1 VTARALAAPFG
12 AIPYRL
18 TRRHAP
24 RAARRPSVVSHGAD
38 RWIMLTV
45 ALLVGLS
52 IVMVFNTSY
61 FFAGERFGDPYYVF
75 RKHLGSIM
83 LGLGVCLAA
92 SRLRSTTYERLAYP
106 LLAVVA
112 LALVAVLLPGLGI
125 VRGGARRWIGLGAIN
140 VQPSELAKIAVV
152 LYLARSIVRKGGRI
166 ETFSVGILP
175 HVIVVA
181 VFAALVVV
189 EPDFG
194 TAALLA
200 VLLLAMLFAGGV
212 RVRHLVVPLLPAL
225 PLAAYAIH
233 SSPYRLRRVM
243 VFLDPWQHPR
253 DAGFQL
259 VQSFIAFGSGAAF
272 GVGLGESK
280 QKMFYLPEAH
290 TDFIFSVIG
299 EELGL
304 VGAALV
310 MTGYAAFAY
319 AGLRLAIT
327 CKDPF
332 GKRLAAG
339 ITALICGQATINL
352 AAVLGL
358 APLTGIPLP
367 FVSYGG
373 SSLVIALLSVGILL
387 NIARGH
393 GRATTAAVPDRGR
406 GNGGARRPV
415 ARGGRGAAR
424 AGGGGDVRRVAG
436 SRRGSARS

>member
-1 VTARALAAPFG
+1 MTARALAAPLG
-12 AIPYRL
+12 AMPYRV

-24 RAARRPSVVSHGAD
+24 RAARRVSVVSHGAD

-75 RKHLGSIM
+75 RKHLGSIV

-112 LALVAVLLPGLGI
+112 LALVAVLVPGLGI

-152 LYLARSIVRKGGRI
+152 LYLARSIVRKSGRI
-166 ETFSVGILP
+166 ETFSVGIVP

-304 VGAALV
+304 VGALLVVTLFAALAV
-310 MTGYAAFAY
+310 RGFRVALRHPTQFGRLVAFGVTVLLVAQAAVNMAV
-319 AGLRLAIT
+319 
-327 CKDPF
+327 
-332 GKRLAAG
+332 
-339 ITALICGQATINL
+339 
-352 AAVLGL
+352 VLGL
-358 APLTGIPLP
+358 LPTKGLALP

-373 SSLVIALLSVGILL
+373 SAMIGALASVGVLL
-387 NIARGH
+387 AL
-393 GRATTAAVPDRGR
+393 
-406 GNGGARRPV
+406 
-415 ARGGRGAAR
+415 
-424 AGGGGDVRRVAG
+424 
-436 SRRGSARS
+436 SRESG

>member
-1 VTARALAAPFG
+1 V
-12 AIPYRL
+12 
-18 TRRHAP
+18 
-24 RAARRPSVVSHGAD
+24 
-38 RWIMLTV
+38 
-45 ALLVGLS
+45 
-52 IVMVFNTSY
+52 
-61 FFAGERFGDPYYVF
+61 
-75 RKHLGSIM
+75 
-83 LGLGVCLAA
+83 
-92 SRLRSTTYERLAYP
+92 
-106 LLAVVA
+106 
-112 LALVAVLLPGLGI
+112 
-125 VRGGARRWIGLGAIN
+125 
-140 VQPSELAKIAVV
+140 
-152 LYLARSIVRKGGRI
+152 
-166 ETFSVGILP
+166 P

-304 VGAALV
+304 VGALLVVTLFAALAV
-310 MTGYAAFAY
+310 RGFRVA
-319 AGLRLAIT
+319 LRHPT
-327 CKDPF
+327 PF
-332 GKRLAAG
+332 GRLVAFGVTVLLVAQAAVNM
-339 ITALICGQATINL
+339 AV
-352 AAVLGL
+352 VLGL
-358 APLTGIPLP
+358 LPTKGLALP

-373 SSLVIALLSVGILL
+373 SAMIGALASVGVLL
-387 NIARGH
+387 AL
-393 GRATTAAVPDRGR
+393 
-406 GNGGARRPV
+406 
-415 ARGGRGAAR
+415 
-424 AGGGGDVRRVAG
+424 
-436 SRRGSARS
+436 SRESG

>member
-1 VTARALAAPFG
+1 MTARALAAPLG
-12 AIPYRL
+12 AMPYRV

-24 RAARRPSVVSHGAD
+24 RAARRVSVVSHGAD

-75 RKHLGSIM
+75 RKHLGSIV

-92 SRLRSTTYERLAYP
+92 SRLRSSTYERLAYP

-112 LALVAVLLPGLGI
+112 LALVAVLVPGLGI

-166 ETFSVGILP
+166 ETFSVGIVP

-212 RVRHLVVPLLPAL
+212 R
-225 PLAAYAIH
+225 
-233 SSPYRLRRVM
+233 
-243 VFLDPWQHPR
+243 
-253 DAGFQL
+253 
-259 VQSFIAFGSGAAF
+259 SFIAFGSGAAF

-304 VGAALV
+304 VGALLVVTLFAALAV
-310 MTGYAAFAY
+310 RGFRVALRHPTQFGRLVAFGVTVLLVAQAAVNMAV
-319 AGLRLAIT
+319 
-327 CKDPF
+327 
-332 GKRLAAG
+332 
-339 ITALICGQATINL
+339 
-352 AAVLGL
+352 VLGL
-358 APLTGIPLP
+358 LPTKGLALP

-373 SSLVIALLSVGILL
+373 SAMIGALASVGVLL
-387 NIARGH
+387 AL
-393 GRATTAAVPDRGR
+393 
-406 GNGGARRPV
+406 
-415 ARGGRGAAR
+415 
-424 AGGGGDVRRVAG
+424 
-436 SRRGSARS
+436 SRESG

>member
-1 VTARALAAPFG
+1 MTARAFAAPLAAM
-12 AIPYRL
+12 PYRL

-24 RAARRPSVVSHGAD
+24 RVARRVSVVSHGAD

-75 RKHLGSIM
+75 RKHLGSIV
-83 LGLGVCLAA
+83 LGLGVCLTA
-92 SRLRSTTYERLAYP
+92 SRLRSATYERLAYP

-112 LALVAVLLPGLGI
+112 VALVAVLVPGVGI

-140 VQPSELAKIAVV
+140 LQPSEFAKIAVV
-152 LYLARSIVRKGGRI
+152 LYLARSIVRKGARI

-212 RVRHLVVPLLPAL
+212 RAHHLVAPLLPAL

-259 VQSFIAFGSGAAF
+259 VQSFIAFGSGGTLGA
-272 GVGLGESK
+272 GLGESK

-304 VGAALV
+304 VGALLVVALF
-310 MTGYAAFAY
+310 AALAVRGFRIALRHPTQFGRLVAFGVTVLLVAQ
-319 AGLRLAIT
+319 AGVNMAV
-327 CKDPF
+327 
-332 GKRLAAG
+332 
-339 ITALICGQATINL
+339 
-352 AAVLGL
+352 VLGL
-358 APLTGIPLP
+358 LPTKGLALP

-373 SSLVIALLSVGILL
+373 SAMIGALTSVGVLL
-387 NIARGH
+387 AL
-393 GRATTAAVPDRGR
+393 
-406 GNGGARRPV
+406 
-415 ARGGRGAAR
+415 
-424 AGGGGDVRRVAG
+424 
-436 SRRGSARS
+436 SRESG

>member
-1 VTARALAAPFG
+1 MTARALAAPLG
-12 AIPYRL
+12 AMPYRV

-24 RAARRPSVVSHGAD
+24 RAARRVSVVSHGAD

-75 RKHLGSIM
+75 RKHLGSIV

-112 LALVAVLLPGLGI
+112 LALVAVLVPGLGI

-166 ETFSVGILP
+166 ETFSVGIVP

-304 VGAALV
+304 VGALLVVTLFAALAV
-310 MTGYAAFAY
+310 RGFRVALRHPTQFGRLVAFGVTVLLVAQAAVNMAV
-319 AGLRLAIT
+319 
-327 CKDPF
+327 
-332 GKRLAAG
+332 
-339 ITALICGQATINL
+339 
-352 AAVLGL
+352 VLGL
-358 APLTGIPLP
+358 LPTKGLALP

-373 SSLVIALLSVGILL
+373 SAMIGALASVGVLL
-387 NIARGH
+387 AL
-393 GRATTAAVPDRGR
+393 
-406 GNGGARRPV
+406 
-415 ARGGRGAAR
+415 
-424 AGGGGDVRRVAG
+424 
-436 SRRGSARS
+436 SRESG